1 MSIFIDT
8 GVFVGYINNK
18 DEHHDVAVNLLEDI
32 MRNRYRAPFT
42 SDYIFD
48 EAVTVALYRTRDS
61 RKAIDV
67 GELIIGNKEKGI
79 AQFVNILPVS
89 KIVFNEAWKIF
100 LKYTKKML
108 SFTDCTSI
116 ALIKEREM
124 DYIASFDE
132 DFNGIVNR
140 VAE

>member
-8 GVFVGYINNK
+8 GVFVGYINKK

-48 EAVTVALYRTRDS
+48 EAVTVALYRTGDF

-67 GELIIGNKEKGI
+67 GELIIGNKEKEI

-100 LKYTKKML
+100 LKYRNKML

-116 ALIKEREM
+116 ALIKEREI

>member
-48 EAVTVALYRTRDS
+48 EAVTVALYRTKDI

-79 AQFVNILPVS
+79 TQFVNILPVS
-89 KIVFNEAWKIF
+89 KIIFNEGWKIF
-100 LKYTKKML
+100 LKYRKKML

-116 ALIKEREM
+116 ALIKEREI

-132 DFNGIVNR
+132 DFKGIVNR

>member
-8 GVFVGYINNK
+8 GVFVGYVNK
-18 DEHHDVAVNLLEDI
+18 KDKNHNIAVNFLEGL
-32 MRNRYRAPFT
+32 MRNRYRTSFT

-48 EAVTVALYRTRDS
+48 EAVTVALYRTKDI

-67 GELIIGNKEKGI
+67 GELIVGNEEKGI
-79 AQFVNILPVS
+79 TRFVNILPVS
-89 KIVFNEAWKIF
+89 KSIFNEAWKLF
-100 LKYTKKML
+100 LKYPEKML

-116 ALIKEREM
+116 ALIKGREI
-124 DYIASFDE
+124 DYIASFDK
-132 DFNGIVNR
+132 DFDGIVNR